1 MAKKSVEKRQLILSK
16 ALELFVRKGFH
27 AVTMSDIVEEC
38 QISRGGLYRYYSS
51 TDDIFRELL
60 RANAIHTE
68 EIFESMM
75 GAGEPYRE
83 IMELF
88 LSGQKAEL
96 RQINNS
102 MMTAAYEFFLSH
114 KSNSDR
120 EFLQQ
125 QYIQSAAFLSR
136 LIQYGNERKETEVA
150 SPDTVANQ
158 LLIFLEGLRVLGL
171 SVDLTDE
178 FLEEQF
184 KWFQN
189 NLFGGHPPYENNP
202 YS

>member
-75 GAGEPYRE
+75 GQASP
-83 IMELF
+83 IV
-88 LSGQKAEL
+88 
-96 RQINNS
+96 
-102 MMTAAYEFFLSH
+102 
-114 KSNSDR
+114 KSWSCFCPGKER
-120 EFLQQ
+120 S
-125 QYIQSAAFLSR
+125 YAR
-136 LIQYGNERKETEVA
+136 LITA
-150 SPDTVANQ
+150 
-158 LLIFLEGLRVLGL
+158 
-171 SVDLTDE
+171 
-178 FLEEQF
+178 
-184 KWFQN
+184 
-189 NLFGGHPPYENNP
+189 
-202 YS
+202 